1 MVLKKCRL
9 VINRNKH
16 LGDLLLLKLL
26 RGDHCLKMSFKNKV
40 GPTLKKYG
48 PHFKTLRE
56 LDFTKP
62 TVTKQIPAGQTL
74 EVDYFFEKSKLEVKQ
89 EIKDGE
95 VARSFYNV
103 ATPIECYL
111 FTIIIRNINNL
122 NDINE
127 APENLLLNHVDLGEQ
142 IALIF
147 SFEGIDGKPIMNP
160 LIKPQRGNHIVLDLP
175 DMRFDKLH
183 IAVTNDDNPMA
194 GNSDF
199 LLTVPYRP
207 TKVT

>member
-1 MVLKKCRL
+1 M
-9 VINRNKH
+9 
-16 LGDLLLLKLL
+16 
-26 RGDHCLKMSFKNKV
+26 
-40 GPTLKKYG
+40 
-48 PHFKTLRE
+48 
-56 LDFTKP
+56 
-62 TVTKQIPAGQTL
+62 
-74 EVDYFFEKSKLEVKQ
+74 
-89 EIKDGE
+89 
-95 VARSFYNV
+95 
-103 ATPIECYL
+103 CYL